1 MTMKQFLLAGAALIL
16 CASIPAQAQDAKAK
30 SILES
35 ASKKMSGL
43 KTLKATFVLKLM
55 GTGGKVRD
63 TKKGTFLMKGP
74 KYHISLAGQ
83 EIICDGKTVWTYMK
97 DANEVQVS
105 SYNPNEQS
113 ISPTKLFTN
122 FYYKEYSYRYVGTR
136 KVAGK
141 NASIIEMTPVNKAK
155 QFSKVELAIDNNSTI
170 AGGNIFEK
178 NGNQYQYEVSAFTA
192 NPALTDAQFT
202 FDAKAYPGVE
212 VVDLR

>member
-1 MTMKQFLLAGAALIL
+1 MTIKQFMLAGAVLLIF
-16 CASIPAQAQDAKAK
+16 SSMPAQAQDAKAK

-55 GTGGKVRD
+55 GAGGKVRD
-63 TKKGTFLMKGP
+63 TKKGTFLLKGQ

-105 SYNPNEQS
+105 TYNPNEQS

-122 FYYKEYSYRYVGTR
+122 FYDKEYTYRYAGTR
-136 KVAGK
+136 KVSGK
-141 NASIIEMTPVNKAK
+141 SANIIEMTPVKAK

-178 NGNQYQYEVSAFTA
+178 NGNQYQYEVSGFTA

>member
-1 MTMKQFLLAGAALIL
+1 MTIKQFLVAAAAFIL
-16 CASIPAQAQDAKAK
+16 MAPAPAQAQDAKAK
-30 SILES
+30 TILEA

-63 TKKGTFLMKGP
+63 TKKGTFLMKGA

-83 EIICDGKTVWTYMK
+83 EIICDGTTVWTYMK

-105 SYNPNEQS
+105 AYNPAEQS

-122 FYYKEYSYRYVGTR
+122 FYDKEYTYRYLGAR
-136 KVAGK
+136 KVGGK
-141 NASIIEMTPVNKAK
+141 SASVIEMTPVSKGR
-155 QFSKVELAIDNNSTI
+155 QFNKVELAIDKNNTI

-178 NGNQYQYEVSAFTA
+178 NGNQYQYEVSGFTA
-192 NPALTDAQFT
+192 NPALADAQFT
-202 FDAKAYPGVE
+202 FNAKAYPGVE

>member
-1 MTMKQFLLAGAALIL
+1 MAVATAVLIFNL
-16 CASIPAQAQDAKAK
+16 PAQAQDAKAK

-35 ASKKMSGL
+35 ASKKMNSL
-43 KTLKATFVLKLM
+43 KTLKAGFALKLL

-74 KYHISLAGQ
+74 KYHITLTGQ

-105 SYNPNEQS
+105 TYNASEQS

-122 FYYKEYSYRYVGTR
+122 FYDKEYSYRYVGTR

-141 NASIIEMTPVNKAK
+141 ACNVIELAPINKSK
-155 QFSKVELAIDNNSTI
+155 QFTKVELAIDNNSTI

-178 NGNQYQYEVSAFTA
+178 NGNQYQYEVSGFTA
-192 NPALTDAQFT
+192 NAALADSQFS
-202 FDAKAYPGVE
+202 FDAKAHPGVE